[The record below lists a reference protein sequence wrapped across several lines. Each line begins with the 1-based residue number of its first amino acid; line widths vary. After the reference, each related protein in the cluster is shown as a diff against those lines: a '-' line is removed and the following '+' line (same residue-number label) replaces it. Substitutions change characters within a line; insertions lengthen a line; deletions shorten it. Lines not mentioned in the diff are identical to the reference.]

1 MTQYSALLMTGR
13 NDSAILNVWD
23 TDCHLVHENRRNNYV
38 LLPCIPIVPLYMQST
53 QVGSTMVAE
62 IMYAKW

>member
-1 MTQYSALLMTGR
+1 MPAHVHAAT
-13 NDSAILNVWD
+13 NVWD
-23 TDCHLVHENRRNNYV
+23 TDCPLGHENSKDYRNNYV
-38 LLPCIPIVPLYMQST
+38 LLPCIPIVPLYMHSI